1 MGPCEVADFLTRG
14 RTDKRQT
21 DEKDKQSR
29 TEETKE
35 AEARMQTMT
44 ADSDFSVVSVVSSVP
59 KCQPKRLLQRTPN
72 LLSEV
77 VRCGASQK
85 KPTKDYSLRIIS
97 CQSGVVVVY
106 RK

>member
-35 AEARMQTMT
+35 AEARMRTMT
-44 ADSDFSVVSVVSSVP
+44 ADSDFSEVSVVSVVSSVP
-59 KCQPKRLLQRTPN
+59 KCQPERLLQRTAN

-77 VRCGASQK
+77 VRCGISQK
-85 KPTKDYSLRIIS
+85 RPTKEI
-97 CQSGVVVVY
+97 
-106 RK
+106 